1 MYPKNYNPD
10 KFVSNPGQRYKPEYI
25 GEPDDNGV
33 IQLVKVG
40 DTDLVELHQR
50 DAFANDVNVLYQRFC
65 NGDITALS
73 QAQGTFMDT
82 LGMPRDL
89 RGMYDMVENYRNIY
103 DNLTQEQKKDYPFE
117 KWLEDAGSE
126 SWIKRFVHQSENA
139 SEESVSGEAAE
150 SAQS

>member
-1 MYPKNYNPD
+1 MYPKDYNPD
-10 KFVSNPGQRYKPEYI
+10 AFVSKPGQRMKPEYI
-25 GEPDDNGV
+25 GEPDENGV

-40 DTDLVELHQR
+40 ETDLVELHQR

-73 QAQGTFMDT
+73 QTQGTFMDA

-89 RGMYDMVENYRNIY
+89 RGMYDMVEGYRKIY
-103 DNLTQEQKKDYPFE
+103 DNLTPEQKQGYPFE

-126 SWIKRFVHQSENA
+126 TWMNRFAKQSEK
-139 SEESVSGEAAE
+139 SEAPSAE
-150 SAQS
+150 SAEPVQ